1 MRALF
6 RAGNWWCNKRKSMRN
21 KAVKIIA
28 VFIIFFTGTC
38 CLMAVDTICKETT
51 GDGGKL
57 LLLVEKR
64 GFFH

>member
-1 MRALF
+1 
-6 RAGNWWCNKRKSMRN
+6 MRN

-51 GDGGKL
+51 GAGGKL